1 MYSNAYIRIRRRTHT
16 DVPRGG
22 VSLRCTGKGAGPHS
36 PIFQGGTLLLL
47 LLVALSLQGCL
58 GPGSPGGQQLAT
70 GNNGQQI
77 SVTQDVFQGKFYLT
91 VNHNLYVFSANN
103 TTKELV
109 ATGNVYDP
117 AVSPDGKWIAF
128 IEKHKQY
135 SDLCAVATSG
145 GKVRMLRSG
154 AGRFYYNGPFI
165 HNTFK
170 WYAQPAWSADSSTL
184 LFLSDLEKENW
195 YQQTG
200 RDAPMLDMQ
209 VFAIPF
215 QNPAVKPKDVAYAT
229 FGDGGDRDASYRPGH
244 TDQIIYTHYTYDGET
259 QTQQDIQLYMENPAT
274 ISEHPGV
281 YYPGSPG
288 GGFDPSVAIT
298 PPDLQNIQPAFSPDG
313 SAIAYIQRNK
323 NQTQMSLQIMP
334 VPSDAIT
341 RTPNDPK
348 TETLALQAY
357 KAHSS
362 HLLSQLYIEQPVW
375 SPDGKQ
381 IAYIQYTGGA
391 FDLWIVKVSY
401 TAKTGKY
408 SVAGSPIQVT
418 SGGIDGES
426 RPVWTV

>member
-1 MYSNAYIRIRRRTHT
+1 MFSNAYTRIRRVIRTAA
-16 DVPRGG
+16 RGLL
-22 VSLRCTGKGAGPHS
+22 SLCAPGKYAGPYTLRL
-36 PIFQGGTLLLL
+36 QGGTLCLF
-47 LLVALSLQGCL
+47 LLVALSVQGCL
-58 GPGSPGGQQLAT
+58 GLGGPGGQQVAT
-70 GNNGQQI
+70 GSNGQQV
-77 SVTQDVFQGKFYLT
+77 SVNQDVFTGRFYLT
-91 VNHNLYVFSANN
+91 INHNLFVLSGDN
-103 TTKELV
+103 TTRELV
-109 ATGNVYDP
+109 ATGDVYDP

-128 IEKHKQY
+128 IERHKQY
-135 SDLCAVATSG
+135 SDLCAVAATG
-145 GKVRMLRSG
+145 GSVRVLRSG
-154 AGRFYYNGPFI
+154 AGRFYANGPFI

-184 LFLSDLEKENW
+184 LFLSDLEKEDW

-200 RDAPMLDMQ
+200 RDAPLLDMQ
-209 VFAIPF
+209 VFSVSF
-215 QNPAVKPKDVAYAT
+215 QDPAARPRDIAYAT

-244 TDQIIYTHYTYDGET
+244 PDQIIYTHYTYDAAT
-259 QTQQDIQLYMENPAT
+259 QTQQDIQLYMENPET
-274 ISEHPGV
+274 ISAHPGV

-298 PPDLQNIQPAFSPDG
+298 TPDLENIQPIFSPDG

-334 VPSDAIT
+334 APPASIT
-341 RTPNDPK
+341 STPNDTK
-348 TETLALQAY
+348 TEALALQAY

-401 TAKTGKY
+401 DAKTGKY
-408 SVAGSPIQVT
+408 RISGSPIQVT

-426 RPVWTV
+426 RPVWIL

>member
-1 MYSNAYIRIRRRTHT
+1 MFSNACIRIRRRTRAG
-16 DVPRGG
+16 VSRGG
-22 VSLRCTGKGAGPHS
+22 FSLCSAGKGVGPHT
-36 PIFQGGTLLLL
+36 PTFQGGTLLLL
-47 LLVALSLQGCL
+47 VLVALSVQGCL
-58 GPGSPGGQQLAT
+58 GLGGSGGQQVAT
-70 GNNGQQI
+70 GSNGQQV
-77 SVTQDVFQGKFYLT
+77 SVTQDVFKGKFYLT
-91 VNHNLYVFSANN
+91 INHNLYVFSGNN

-135 SDLCAVATSG
+135 SDLCAVAISG
-145 GKVRMLRSG
+145 GNVRLLRSG

-170 WYAQPAWSADSSTL
+170 WYAQPSWSADSSTL
-184 LFLSDLEKENW
+184 LFLSDLEKEDW

-215 QNPAVKPKDVAYAT
+215 RSPAVQPKDIAYAT

-244 TDQIIYTHYTYDGET
+244 PDQIIYTHYTYDAATET
-259 QTQQDIQLYMENPAT
+259 RQDIQLYMENPDT
-274 ISEHPGV
+274 IGAHPGV

-298 PPDLQNIQPAFSPDG
+298 LPDLENIQPAFSPDG

-323 NQTQMSLQIMP
+323 SQTQMSLQIMP
-334 VPSDAIT
+334 VPPDAVT
-341 RTPNDPK
+341 RAPNDPK
-348 TETLALQAY
+348 TEALALQAY
-357 KAHSS
+357 KTHSS
-362 HLLSQLYIEQPVW
+362 HLLSQLYIDQPVW

-391 FDLWIVKVSY
+391 FDLWIVKITYSV
-401 TAKTGKY
+401 KTGTY
-408 SVAGSPIQVT
+408 SASGNPIQVT